1 MNYINENTGDPKVG
15 KIIKH
20 AVIATIA
27 IMVVFGSFG
36 TVKAGERGVK
46 TRLGEVAGVVEP
58 GLYFKL
64 FFIER
69 VHKMSVKTRTV
80 IYEKENPLTSA
91 SKDLQDVSI
100 STVVNYRINPTK
112 VEQIF
117 VQYGTVDSFEERA
130 IRPVVRD
137 TVKAVSSQ
145 FTAEELV
152 TKRAQFGLDT
162 LKLLNERLVEKSVI
176 VEEGNITN
184 LQFSPSFSQAIEA
197 KVTAVQNAEA
207 AKNKLEQVKFE
218 AEQKVTTARAEAE
231 SIRLQSDA
239 ANNEKYIQL
248 KSLDVQAEAINK
260 WNGVLPQQMI
270 PGGSVPF
277 INLTK

>member
-1 MNYINENTGDPKVG
+1 MNYVTSDGELNKI

-20 AVIATIA
+20 VVIGIIFLTLF
-27 IMVVFGSFG
+27 FGSFG
-36 TVKAGERGVK
+36 TVGAGERGVK
-46 TRLGEVAGVVEP
+46 TRLGKIVGVVEP

-64 FFIER
+64 PFIEKI
-69 VHKMSVKTRTV
+69 HKMSVKTQTV
-80 IYEKENPLTSA
+80 TYEKENPLTSA

-100 STVVNYRINPTK
+100 ATVVNYHIDPTK
-112 VEQIF
+112 VEEIF
-117 VQYGTVDSFEERA
+117 VKFGTVEAFEENA

-152 TKRAQFGLDT
+152 TKRAQFGNDA
-162 LKLLNERLVEKSVI
+162 LKLLNERLQEKSVF

-207 AKNKLEQVKFE
+207 AKNKLEQIKFE
-218 AEQKVTTARAEAE
+218 AEQKVVTAKAEAE

-239 ANNEKYIQL
+239 ANNEKFIQL
-248 KSLDVQAEAINK
+248 KALEVQQDAIKK
-260 WNGVLPQQMI
+260 WNGVLPTQMI

-277 INLTK
+277 VNLTK